1 MVDNCGSDVITVIAI
16 VCWRVTPWTL
26 EIFNDTGDKQF
37 LVHRRYRKRTR
48 RQNVF

>member
-26 EIFNDTGDKQF
+26 EDI
-37 LVHRRYRKRTR
+37 
-48 RQNVF
+48 